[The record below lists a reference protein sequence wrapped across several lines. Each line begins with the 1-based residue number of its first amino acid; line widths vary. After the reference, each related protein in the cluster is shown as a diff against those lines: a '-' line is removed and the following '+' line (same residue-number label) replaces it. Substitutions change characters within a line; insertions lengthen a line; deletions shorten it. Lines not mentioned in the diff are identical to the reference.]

1 MESITI
7 PKKEY
12 KKLVSKANAYEKLA
26 ESFYK
31 NTLIDSVD
39 NIVSDFRR
47 TDLYT
52 DEFLKDLAEGLNKSS
67 LVKKR
72 K

>member
-12 KKLVSKANAYEKLA
+12 KKLVSKAKAYEKLA